1 MSAQTFAAIEA
12 GGYAVAAVLLMVT
25 VIYFFTRRVSA
36 VRDELTGR
44 AARKAIEE
52 LRAGG
57 SSRPSG
63 RAARGR
69 GQDASGSALES
80 GSLHVR
86 FAGRTSS
93 RMATTGA
100 RRTRGLKDSP
110 TTRAVAQ
117 TETTTSAA
125 AVAPSESGTTLLA
138 EAPSELGTTLLSP
151 ADEAPSESGTTLLS
165 PADEALSES
174 GTTLLGGGEHV
185 R

>member
-12 GGYAVAAVLLMVT
+12 GGYAVAAILLMVT

-44 AARKAIEE
+44 AARKVIEE

-57 SSRPSG
+57 CSRPSG
-63 RAARGR
+63 EAARGR
-69 GQDASGSALES
+69 RQDASGSALES

-93 RMATTGA
+93 RMGTIGA
-100 RRTRGLKDSP
+100 RRTRGLGNAP
-110 TTRAVAQ
+110 ATGAVAQ
-117 TETTTSAA
+117 TGAA
-125 AVAPSESGTTLLA
+125 DATVAPSESGTTLLTEGPSEA
-138 EAPSELGTTLLSP
+138 GTTLLSSEAPSELGTTRLSS
-151 ADEAPSESGTTLLS
+151 AGDEP
-165 PADEALSES
+165 SES
-174 GTTLLGGGEHV
+174 GTTLLGGGENG

>member
-12 GGYAVAAVLLMVT
+12 GGYAVAAILLMVT

-44 AARKAIEE
+44 AARKVIEE

-57 SSRPSG
+57 
-63 RAARGR
+63 AARPISGAR
-69 GQDASGSALES
+69 GASGNASES

-93 RMATTGA
+93 RMGTIGA
-100 RRTRGLKDSP
+100 RRTRGLGNAP
-110 TTRAVAQ
+110 ATGAVAQ
-117 TETTTSAA
+117 TGAA
-125 AVAPSESGTTLLA
+125 DATVAPSESGTTLLTEGPSEA
-138 EAPSELGTTLLSP
+138 GTTLLSSEAPSELGTTLLSS
-151 ADEAPSESGTTLLS
+151 AGDEP
-165 PADEALSES
+165 SES
-174 GTTLLGGGEHV
+174 GTTLLGGGENG